1 MTSTSVMA
9 GISNVYIGAM
19 CSNFRKYQLYQSQ
32 QNVADECGVS
42 RELVSKFE
50 RGALPNSLVF
60 LYYIKMGIFDWLP
73 IEHWTGWNLGSI
85 YSD

>member
-1 MTSTSVMA
+1 MTSTSIMA
-9 GISNVYIGAM
+9 GISNFYIGAM
-19 CSNFRKYQLYQSQ
+19 CSNFRKYKLNQSQ

-73 IEHWTGWNLGSI
+73 IEHWTGWTCYLP